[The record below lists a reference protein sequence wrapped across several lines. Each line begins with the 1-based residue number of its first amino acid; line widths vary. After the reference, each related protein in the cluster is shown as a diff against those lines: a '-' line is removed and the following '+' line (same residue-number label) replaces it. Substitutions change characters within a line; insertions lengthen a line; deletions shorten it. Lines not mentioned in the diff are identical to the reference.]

1 MISIIVAAVALG
13 ISALSLYFSIKVI
26 KAGQSGQKTEAYGGM
41 EREIGELKEDISE
54 INTGLNGI
62 KQDIAYIKE
71 RVGMEREIGELKED
85 ISEINT
91 GLNGIKQDIAY
102 IKDTIEGRD
111 KRGKESSKPPVIHRK
126 PDDEESHGAV
136 IYRPP
141 EF

>member
-54 INTGLNGI
+54 INTGLN
-62 KQDIAYIKE
+62 E
-71 RVGMEREIGELKED
+71 
-85 ISEINT
+85 
-91 GLNGIKQDIAY
+91 IKQDIAY
-102 IKDTIEGRD
+102 IKDAIERRD
-111 KRGKESSKPPVIHRK
+111 KRESKSPKPPVIHRE